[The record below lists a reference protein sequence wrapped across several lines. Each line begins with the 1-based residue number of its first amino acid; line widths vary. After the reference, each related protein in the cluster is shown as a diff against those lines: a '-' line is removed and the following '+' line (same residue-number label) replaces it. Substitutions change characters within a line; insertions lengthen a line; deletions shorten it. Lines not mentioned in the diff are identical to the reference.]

1 MRCSRR
7 ARARFGVLGSFLMAV
22 SHTPAVSAPC
32 TTAFAAPV
40 SYAAGSTPQAIALGD
55 LDGDG
60 RLDAVVANGSANTFS
75 VLRGL
80 ANGSFGAAGVVASGA
95 NPRALA
101 LADLDED
108 GTLDLLLG
116 TSTGVQRWRG
126 RGDATFSLVGT
137 LDGGSTVRAIVAA
150 DLDADGVLDV
160 ATANNGA
167 NEVRVLI
174 AGGAGGRPDGTFAA
188 AARYPVG
195 NGPLKLLACDLDRDG
210 ALDLVSADNSGGTVS
225 VLRALTSAGRP
236 TGGFAASVRTPVGGS
251 PAGLAQGDVDAD
263 GLSDLMVTNGAG
275 TTLTVMLG
283 RAAGG
288 YTLRTFTTPLAARD
302 LALADV
308 DGDGIADALMACA
321 VTNQLA
327 MLPGTG
333 ANGVG
338 DGGFGAARV
347 WSAGSGAGA
356 LAVADLDGDLR
367 PDAVVANTGTTTLS
381 RYLGACAPHPDGSLT
396 MLSPAGGEPWWPG
409 LAQRVVWQKGAA
421 VTVVDVELSGD
432 GGATWQPLATAVSG
446 QDAKVVAPPPVTGAA
461 RVRVRDAHVRARVA
475 ASASSF
481 DVCGLL
487 AGPLESPATLAA
499 AHALITGD
507 LDGDGVPDA
516 ALANAGSIAVVRGQG
531 DGTFMPW
538 DVVPADSPRA
548 LAAADLDRDGR
559 AEILSLEGGQLVV
572 RRGDALASGAAL
584 VMPLSGAG
592 EGLTVADLDADGD
605 LDVAVVT
612 SGVAGSLLVF
622 EGDAAG
628 GLTRVSSHPLSS
640 PGARVMAADL
650 DRDGALELTL
660 TTSTTLEVWRLVAGT
675 WARAS
680 ERLLAAPVGDLA
692 WGDFDRDGRLDL
704 AACLL
709 VTGDVWRFRGTGEAL
724 GFESPSAFQAGS
736 GPAHLAATDW
746 DGDGLTDLV
755 LASNEAAGLALLLGD
770 PSLGASAGAFRPVER
785 FGDAATSGA
794 SMTIADLNGDR
805 APDALLALADGR
817 LVLRPSQCAPKT
829 SDSLAWLEPPAPLG
843 TVGPGDDLLLLW
855 SRGTA
860 VAMVAVDLS
869 RDDGARWEP
878 LSPVSAAPQWRWRV
892 TGPATPHAR
901 LRVRD
906 ASVAGRAA
914 VSEAFAIVDATLD
927 AAIEPVPAL
936 ALSAAWPSPTRGGA
950 QLRLSLP
957 RSARARAELV
967 DVQGRLVR
975 VLLERT
981 LGPGPHAI
989 AWDGLDAEGRAPSP
1003 GVMFVRVE
1011 ADGELAVRRVVVM
1024 R

>member
-7 ARARFGVLGSFLMAV
+7 ARARFAVLGSFLMAV
-22 SHTPAVSAPC
+22 SHTPATSAPC
-32 TTAFAAPV
+32 TTVFAAPV
-40 SYAAGSTPQAIALGD
+40 SYAAGSTPQAVVLGD

-60 RLDAVVANGSANTFS
+60 RLDAVLANGSANTFS

-80 ANGSFGAAGVVASGA
+80 ANGTFGAAMVVASGA
-95 NPRALA
+95 SPRALA

-116 TSTGVQRWRG
+116 TNAGVQRWRG
-126 RGDATFSLVGT
+126 RGDATFSLAGT
-137 LDGGSTVRAIVAA
+137 LDGGTTVRAIVVA

-160 ATANNGA
+160 ATANNGS

-174 AGGAGGRPDGTFAA
+174 AGGALGRPDGTFAA
-188 AARYPVG
+188 AVKYPVG

-210 ALDLVSADNSGGTVS
+210 ALDLVSADNSAGTVS

-236 TGGFAASVRTPVGGS
+236 TGGFAASVRTTVGGS

-263 GLSDLMVTNGAG
+263 GLTDLLVTNGAG

-283 RAAGG
+283 RATGG

-308 DGDGIADALMACA
+308 DGDGIADALTACA

-333 ANGVG
+333 AGGVG

-367 PDAVVANTGTTTLS
+367 PDAVVANTGGATLS
-381 RYLGACAPHPDGSLT
+381 RYLGACAPQADGSLAL
-396 MLSPAGGEPWWPG
+396 LSPSGGEPWWPG
-409 LAQRVVWQKGAA
+409 LAQRVRWQKGAA
-421 VTVVDVELSGD
+421 VTAVDVEFSGD
-432 GGATWQPLATAVSG
+432 GGATWQPLATSVSG
-446 QDAKVVAPPPVTGAA
+446 SEAKVVAPPPVTGIA
-461 RVRVRDAHVRARVA
+461 RVRVRDSHVLSRVA
-475 ASASSF
+475 ASASTF

-487 AGPLESPATLAA
+487 AGPIESPGPLAGA
-499 AHALITGD
+499 RLVLTAD
-507 LDGDGVPDA
+507 FDGDGVLDA
-516 ALANAGSIAVVRGQG
+516 AIANATSLAVVRGGG
-531 DGTFMPW
+531 DGTFGPW
-538 DVVPADSPRA
+538 GEVLADSPRA
-548 LAAADLDRDGR
+548 LAAADLDRDGL
-559 AEILSLEGGQLVV
+559 AEILSLEGEQLLV
-572 RRGDALASGAAL
+572 RRGNALAAGVPL
-584 VMPLSGAG
+584 VLPLDGAG
-592 EGLTVADLDADGD
+592 EGLAVADLDADGD

-612 SGVAGSLLVF
+612 SGASASLRVFAGDGDGALVLR
-622 EGDAAG
+622 AAHA
-628 GLTRVSSHPLSS
+628 LPSS
-640 PGARVMAADL
+640 GARVLAADL
-650 DRDGALELTL
+650 DSDGALELTL
-660 TTSTTLEVWRLVAGT
+660 TTSTTLEVWRLAAGA
-675 WARAS
+675 WGRAS
-680 ERLLAAPVGDLA
+680 QRLLAAPVGDLA

-770 PSLGASAGAFRPVER
+770 SNPGASAGSFRPVER
-785 FGDAATSGA
+785 HGDAATSGA
-794 SMTIADLNGDR
+794 SMTLADLNGDR
-805 APDALLALADGR
+805 APDALLALTDGR

-829 SDSLAWLEPPAPLG
+829 SDSLAWVSPPAPLG
-843 TVGPGDDLLLLW
+843 SAGAGDDLMLHW
-855 SRGTA
+855 SRGPA
-860 VAMVAVDLS
+860 VALVAVDLS
-869 RDDGARWEP
+869 RDDGVTWEP
-878 LSPVSAAPQWRWRV
+878 LSPASAAAQWRWRV
-892 TGPATPHAR
+892 TGPATERAR

-906 ASVAGRAA
+906 AAVSSRAS
-914 VSEAFAIVDATLD
+914 VSEAFAIADATLD
-927 AAIEPVPAL
+927 VSSEPVHAL
-936 ALSAAWPSPTRGGA
+936 ALSPAWPSPTRSGSR
-950 QLRLSLP
+950 LRLSVP
-957 RSARARAELV
+957 RAAHTRAELV
-967 DVQGRLVR
+967 DVQGRVVR
-975 VLLERT
+975 VLLDRT
-981 LGPGPHAI
+981 LEPGAHVI
-989 AWDGLDAEGRAPSP
+989 AWDGLDARGVVATP
-1003 GVMFVRVE
+1003 GVLFVRVD
-1011 ADGELAVRRVVVM
+1011 AGGERVVGRVLVM